1 MTEAVLRATTA
12 AMPRRRRRWRAGR
25 PGVLVACIIVGIV
38 TLVALIPAVFAPH
51 SPYEQNLANRLRPP
65 VWLAG
70 GSGDYL
76 LGTDAVG
83 RDVLSRIIYGAR
95 ISLLVGIMAVLVS
108 GALGVAAGVLAGY
121 FRGPVDDLIMRV
133 AEVQL
138 SFPFILAA
146 VAIVSVLGAGLRNI
160 IIVLGVTG
168 WTTYARVVRGMTL
181 ALRQREFIEGARAIG
196 CSHVRIMLRY
206 VLPNIAGTTMVLATF
221 ALATFIIAESGLSYL
236 GLGVQPPTPT
246 WGGMLAD
253 GYLFLRT
260 AWWLTTF
267 PGLVLM
273 LTVLAINVLGDWARD
288 VLDPRLRH
296 TM

>member
-1 MTEAVLRATTA
+1 LTEAVLPATP
-12 AMPRRRRRWRAGR
+12 AMPRHRRRWRAGR
-25 PGVLVACIIVGIV
+25 PGVLVACGIVGIV
-38 TLVALIPAVFAPH
+38 TLVALAPAVFAPH
-51 SPYEQNLANRLRPP
+51 SPYDQNLANRLRPP

-70 GSGDYL
+70 GSGDHL

-95 ISLLVGIMAVLVS
+95 VSLLVGIMAVLVS

-160 IIVLGVTG
+160 FIVLGVTG

-236 GLGVQPPTPT
+236 GLGVQPPAPT

>member
-1 MTEAVLRATTA
+1 M
-12 AMPRRRRRWRAGR
+12 
-25 PGVLVACIIVGIV
+25 V
-38 TLVALIPAVFAPH
+38 TLVALVPAVFAPH
-51 SPYEQNLANRLRPP
+51 SPYDQNLANRLRPP

-70 GSGDYL
+70 GSGDHL

-95 ISLLVGIMAVLVS
+95 VSLLVGIMAVLVS

-221 ALATFIIAESGLSYL
+221 TLATFIIAESGLSYL

-260 AWWLTTF
+260 GWWLTTF

-296 TM
+296 TI